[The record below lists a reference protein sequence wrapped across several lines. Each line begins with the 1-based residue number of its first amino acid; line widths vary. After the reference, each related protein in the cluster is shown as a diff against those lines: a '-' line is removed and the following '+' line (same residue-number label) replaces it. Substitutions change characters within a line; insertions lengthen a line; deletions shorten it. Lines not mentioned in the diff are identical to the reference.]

1 MKILYHHR
9 IGSKDGQFV
18 HVEELTSALQT
29 AGHEIIMVAP
39 KTFAKGEFGSESGWI
54 SRLKRSLPAFLYELL
69 EFSYTFLDYFHLA
82 RAIRKHRP
90 DCIYERY
97 SLYLP
102 SGVWAKKRFGLPLIL
117 EVNSPLY
124 QERKAFHRITLDKLA
139 CWSERFVWQRADFVL
154 PVTQVL
160 ARHVIDA
167 GVPESRIVVVHNGV
181 NQKRFSSVPDVTEA
195 KRRLGLDGFIVLGF
209 VGFMRE
215 WHGLEQVIE
224 LVARNKAKNLYF
236 LAVGDGPA
244 RQTVLQQARDQGAE
258 NRVSVTGVIGRGEV
272 ADYIAAFDVALQ
284 PDVVAYASPLKLFEY
299 MQLGRAIVAPAM
311 DNIREILADGQNA
324 VLFDPGDS
332 GDFAAAI
339 QRLIQDP
346 GLRQRLALNAR
357 QTIDSRNFTWH
368 HNAERVSEL
377 MARLLRNSSSRRR
390 ELAKE

>member
-1 MKILYHHR
+1 MKYAFYGLIIL
-9 IGSKDGQFV
+9 
-18 HVEELTSALQT
+18 
-29 AGHEIIMVAP
+29 
-39 KTFAKGEFGSESGWI
+39 
-54 SRLKRSLPAFLYELL
+54 
-69 EFSYTFLDYFHLA
+69 
-82 RAIRKHRP
+82 
-90 DCIYERY
+90 
-97 SLYLP
+97 
-102 SGVWAKKRFGLPLIL
+102 
-117 EVNSPLY
+117 
-124 QERKAFHRITLDKLA
+124 
-139 CWSERFVWQRADFVL
+139 
-154 PVTQVL
+154 
-160 ARHVIDA
+160 
-167 GVPESRIVVVHNGV
+167 
-181 NQKRFSSVPDVTEA
+181 
-195 KRRLGLDGFIVLGF
+195 VLGF

-224 LVARNKAKNLYF
+224 LVARNKEKNLYF

-244 RQTVLQQARDQGAE
+244 RQTVLQRARDQGAE
-258 NRVSVTGVIGRGEV
+258 KRVSVTGVIGRGDV

-324 VLFDPGDS
+324 VLFDPGDP

-357 QTIDSRNFTWH
+357 QTIDRRNFTWH